1 MGKSAIAAGH
11 TEVYLQGRL
20 RRGTHLGMK
29 STPASLMVAQLA
41 ARVSLAT
48 FCSSSAELL
57 SAQYDSTAFL
67 ISRLPPCVRMCVYAR
82 LSVSL

>member
-1 MGKSAIAAGH
+1 MTVS
-11 TEVYLQGRL
+11 TSNRL
-20 RRGTHLGMK
+20 LLICPGGGETHLGMK